1 MMFLRTLPIAVL
13 TWMLLFLGSG
23 KWAVSWFFVYTG
35 VVWFSAGLIYTMAP
49 AGLVAER
56 MKPPSDRDK
65 RSRRVALPFVI
76 AHYVL
81 AGLDVRFGWS
91 SMPLAARLVGLSLV
105 ATAMGLVGW
114 TLLENPFAS
123 SAVRIQPE
131 RGQRVITTGPYAI
144 VRHPMYLGVLL
155 FCLGSGPAL
164 GSWWSALPLV
174 AVVPV
179 FIRRT
184 LLEDRMLQAELV
196 GYADYSAR
204 VRWRVVPGV
213 F

>member
-1 MMFLRTLPIAVL
+1 
-13 TWMLLFLGSG
+13 
-23 KWAVSWFFVYTG
+23 
-35 VVWFSAGLIYTMAP
+35 
-49 AGLVAER
+49 
-56 MKPPSDRDK
+56 
-65 RSRRVALPFVI
+65 
-76 AHYVL
+76 
-81 AGLDVRFGWS
+81 
-91 SMPLAARLVGLSLV
+91 MPLAARLVGLSLV